1 MLDNV
6 GNGRHKTGCFML
18 CMHTAQMY
26 INIYYSFLLTG
37 SHIFI
42 ICASKTLGGRC
53 LLVPISATIVH
64 HRLHVCWYLITLL
77 RLETVYLLRRDLV
90 CGGSEVNLLIH
101 IHAGNHEEDAGA
113 PRSPRQQPAQPED
126 DRPLVLLKWDW
137 IIKVSRLVKHILISW
152 SASSCSETLLSKIQG
167 NWILVLGH
175 LNL

>member
-1 MLDNV
+1 MGDTRLGV
-6 GNGRHKTGCFML
+6 LCFA
-18 CMHTAQMY
+18 CTAQIY

-37 SHIFI
+37 SQSVHGV
-42 ICASKTLGGRC
+42 SKNLGGRC

-77 RLETVYLLRRDLV
+77 RLETVYLLGRDLV

-137 IIKVSRLVKHILISW
+137 IIKVSRPVKHILISW
-152 SASSCSETLLSKIQG
+152 SETLLSKIKG